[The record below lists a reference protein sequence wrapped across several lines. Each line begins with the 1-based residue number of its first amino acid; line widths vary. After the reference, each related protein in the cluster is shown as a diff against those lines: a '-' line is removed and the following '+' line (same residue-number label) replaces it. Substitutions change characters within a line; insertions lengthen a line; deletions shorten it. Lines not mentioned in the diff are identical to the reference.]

1 MSRSLPP
8 PPSLLEVLAAE
19 FAGGVLR
26 SEDIPHRATK
36 LLVVGYDSP
45 SLAIAAGLT
54 RAETD
59 EVAEFVRR
67 ALTELGALPMP
78 RTKIGRVLCDK
89 WLRDIVEG
97 RIEPLAGARHMRM
110 LEIDYDLAL
119 PPELLRFGYL
129 DKDYFAEGDPYQED
143 IKRAARVAL
152 EEGWSGT

>member
-1 MSRSLPP
+1 M
-8 PPSLLEVLAAE
+8 
-19 FAGGVLR
+19 LR
-26 SEDIPHRATK
+26 SEDIPGRATN

-45 SLAIAAGLT
+45 SLAIAAGLLS
-54 RAETD
+54 AETD
-59 EVAEFVRR
+59 EAAEFLRR

-97 RIEPLAGARHMRM
+97 SIEPLAGARHLCL

-119 PPELLRFGYL
+119 PPDVLWFGHL
-129 DKDYFAEGDPYQED
+129 DKDDFAEDDPYEED

-152 EEGWSGT
+152 EEGWSAT